1 MMQISDNMRGAAL
14 MVGAMVAFTI
24 NDAFMK
30 RLAGEIP
37 LFQALF
43 VRGVVTVICLV
54 ILAYFLRQLD
64 FRQSKRDWG
73 MILLRAA
80 AEVGGAYF
88 FITALFNMPIANA
101 SAILQ
106 ALPLTVALGGAL
118 FLREALGWR
127 RVLAIVIGFA
137 GVMLIVQPG
146 SDGFNIYSTYA
157 LLAVVCVT
165 VRDLVVRRMSRHVPS
180 VFVALV
186 AAFFVMLTGAVVTAT
201 QVWAPVD
208 LNAGLLLLGSA
219 AFVVFGYVFSVA
231 AMRLGEL
238 GFVAQFRYSSL
249 IAALILGYLV
259 FGDWPRNIT
268 LLGAFIV
275 VATGM
280 FTLYRE
286 QVAAKRLR
294 KLSQSAPH

>member
-30 RLAGEIP
+30 GLAGEIP

-43 VRGVVTVICLV
+43 VRGVATVICLV

-64 FRQSKRDWG
+64 FKQSKRDWG
-73 MILLRAA
+73 MILLRAI

-106 ALPLTVALGGAL
+106 ALPLTVALGGAI
-118 FLREALGWR
+118 FLRETLGWR
-127 RVLAIVIGFA
+127 RVLAIITGFV
-137 GVMLIVQPG
+137 GVMLIVRPG
-146 SDGFNIYSTYA
+146 SEGFTIYSIYA
-157 LLAVVCVT
+157 LLAVACVT
-165 VRDLVVRRMSRHVPS
+165 MRDLVVRRMSRHVPS

-186 AAFFVMLTGAVVTAT
+186 AAFFVMLSGAVVTAT
-201 QVWAPVD
+201 QVWVPVD
-208 LNAGLLLLGSA
+208 SNAGLLLLGSA

-231 AMRLGEL
+231 AMRTGEL
-238 GFVAQFRYSSL
+238 GFVAPFRYASL
-249 IAALILGYLV
+249 ITALILGWAV

-294 KLSQSAPH
+294 KTSQSVPH

>member
-1 MMQISDNMRGAAL
+1 MQISDNMRGAAL

-30 RLAGEIP
+30 GLAGEIP

-43 VRGVVTVICLV
+43 VRGVATVICLV

-64 FRQSKRDWG
+64 FKQSKRDWG
-73 MILLRAA
+73 MILLRAI

-106 ALPLTVALGGAL
+106 ALPLTVALGGAI
-118 FLREALGWR
+118 FLRETLGWR
-127 RVLAIVIGFA
+127 RVLAIITGFV
-137 GVMLIVQPG
+137 GVMLIVRPG
-146 SDGFNIYSTYA
+146 SEGFTIYSIYA
-157 LLAVVCVT
+157 LLAVACVT
-165 VRDLVVRRMSRHVPS
+165 MRDLVVRRMSRHVPS

-186 AAFFVMLTGAVVTAT
+186 AAFFVMLSGAVVTAT
-201 QVWAPVD
+201 QVWVPVD
-208 LNAGLLLLGSA
+208 SNAGLLLLGSA

-231 AMRLGEL
+231 AMRTGEL
-238 GFVAQFRYSSL
+238 GFVAPFRYASL
-249 IAALILGYLV
+249 ITALILGWAV

-294 KLSQSAPH
+294 KTSQSVPH